1 MPISSSSQR
10 IAEISKEVEAL
21 RAQSLS
27 HPYKAAEMIQDGLG
41 KIQVSL
47 KELTVSAGGGGM
59 VERKRGERKCIIR
72 RQSLQRNPLLDSV
85 PKSM

>member
-27 HPYKAAEMIQDGLG
+27 HPDKAAEMIQDRLG

-47 KELTVSAGGGGM
+47 KELTVSAGGGHGGKK
-59 VERKRGERKCIIR
+59 ER
-72 RQSLQRNPLLDSV
+72 
-85 PKSM
+85 

>member
-27 HPYKAAEMIQDGLG
+27 HPEKAAEMIKECIEQL
-41 KIQVSL
+41 QVSL
-47 KELTVSAGGGGM
+47 KELTVLAGGGM

-72 RQSLQRNPLLDSV
+72 GQLPPLNHL
-85 PKSM
+85 